1 MSSSLTAWQ
10 PGVAFL
16 FCPGDRPDRYA
27 KALERSDVV
36 LLDLED
42 AVAEPAKAAAREALA
57 ELARTG
63 ALDVARTVVR
73 VNGATTPHHAADVAA
88 AVAAGVRR
96 VMVPKA
102 EDPVVLADVADA
114 GLEVVAL
121 VESPLGVERAGDL
134 ARAPGVVAM
143 MWGGDDLV
151 AGLGGTASR
160 RADGSWRDVVVHAR
174 SRVLLA
180 AKAYGRLALDGVH
193 MGLDDVEG
201 LRAQCEDGVAVGFDA
216 GVAIHPAQ
224 VPVIR
229 AAYAPSRT
237 QVAWARGLLEA
248 FPDGL
253 AAGVG
258 TYEGRMVDGPVF
270 AQARRVL
277 ARAGAEPGTEPGTG
291 RDTEGSGA

>member
-1 MSSSLTAWQ
+1 MSAWQ
-10 PGVAFL
+10 PGPGFL

-42 AVAEPAKAAAREALA
+42 AVATGAKQAARDALA
-57 ELARTG
+57 TLAADG
-63 ALDVARTVVR
+63 VLDVERTVVR
-73 VNGATTPHHAADVAA
+73 VNGAATTDHAADVAA

-102 EDPVVLADVADA
+102 EDPAALAEVVAA
-114 GLEVVAL
+114 GLDVVAL
-121 VESPLGVERAGDL
+121 VESPLGVERAGEL
-134 ARAPGVVAM
+134 ARVDGVVAM

-174 SRVLLA
+174 SRVLVA

-193 MGLDDVEG
+193 MALDDEAG
-201 LRAQCEDGVAVGFDA
+201 LRAAAEDAVAVGFDA

-224 VPVIR
+224 VPVLR
-229 AAYAPSRT
+229 AAFAPSET
-237 QVAWARGLLEA
+237 QVAWAEGLLA
-248 FPDGL
+248 AYPDGL
-253 AAGVG
+253 AGGVG
-258 TYEGRMVDGPVF
+258 THEGRMVDGPVF
-270 AQARRVL
+270 RQAEQVL
-277 ARAGAEPGTEPGTG
+277 RRAGGQAADDVEED
-291 RDTEGSGA
+291 RR